1 MYWLYVGEYQGST
14 ADSGTIPK
22 SVLDLGNVG
31 LHECGK
37 ARQMLESQS
46 YGGRDLDGCGSGAL
60 LTPAQMRGF
69 LEELW
74 GQGTSLD
81 KAVEQM
87 KALDEGKAYVLV
99 ACEL

>member
-1 MYWLYVGEYQGST
+1 MYWLYVGEPQGLAASG
-14 ADSGTIPK
+14 GTIPK
-22 SVLDLGNVG
+22 TVLDLGNVG

-37 ARQMLESQS
+37 ARQMLESEG
-46 YGGRDLDGCGSGAL
+46 YGGRDLDGCASEAL
-60 LTPAQMRGF
+60 LTPSQIRGF

-74 GQGTSLD
+74 GKGTSLD

-87 KALDEGKAYVLV
+87 KELDEGKAYMLV